1 MTYEAS
7 AIQRLRVALETGRAN
22 YAVDQTASPANFL
35 DVQFTEG
42 SVNATRGLDHLDPQS
57 TQQYLDQYDKKV
69 LGKTSASLSFTSN
82 LSGTGTALTGNVA
95 PESTTT
101 WWTARLLETMM
112 GGFNVATVAGASTL
126 VVAAGS
132 TVTTINITAGHGAK
146 FDKGGAVGFVVNGR
160 YELREILSAA
170 VNSVTLKVALS
181 AIPADGSQVL
191 HAYTFYMTEQPL
203 NALQFIHEGRET
215 SNRFAYFGMQGS
227 FSLDVTTAALA
238 RMTLN
243 LSGAN
248 WSQLTPA
255 SLSGGTVAMYNPVAV
270 IDSEFIV
277 QAVGTS
283 TLNKVDCQNQT
294 WTPGINYSP
303 ITTPDGVGNSTLLGW
318 VRNRGRAI
326 SGSFQPYFNQSALP
340 DWYTSDSSRTNLA
353 MFQQIGGSLTSGG
366 LILLSA
372 PTVQI
377 MTPQAADNGG
387 ISGLTVQWEGRQ
399 DAAVSSPTTD
409 LHRSAFR
416 IHMFR

>member
-82 LSGTGTALTGNVA
+82 LSGTGTALNGVVT
-95 PESTTT
+95 PETATT
-101 WWTARLLETMM
+101 WWTARLLQTMM
-112 GGFNVATVAGASTL
+112 GGLSAPTPRGAPTL
-126 VVAAGS
+126 VVGGS
-132 TVTTINITAGHGAK
+132 TTTVLQITPNHGL
-146 FDKGGAVGFVVNGR
+146 DIDRGGAVGFVVNGR
-160 YELREILSAA
+160 YELREILSATA
-170 VNSVTLKVALS
+170 NTVTLKVALS
-181 AIPADGSQVL
+181 AVPDTGSQVL

-215 SNRFAYFGMQGS
+215 SDRFAYLGMQGS

-238 RMTLN
+238 RMTVN

-255 SLSGGTVAMYNPVAV
+255 SLSAGTVAMYNPVAV

-294 WTPGINYSP
+294 WTPGINYAP
-303 ITTPDGVGNSTLLGW
+303 ITSPDGVGNSAMLGF
-318 VRNRGRAI
+318 VRTRGRAI
-326 SGSFQPYFNQSALP
+326 SGSFQPYFNGSALP
-340 DWYTSDSSRTNLA
+340 DWYTSDSARSNLA
-353 MFQQIGGSLTSGG
+353 LFQQIGSSLTGGG
-366 LILLSA
+366 LMLLSA

-377 MTPQAADNGG
+377 TTPQAADNGG
-387 ISGLTVQWEGRQ
+387 ISGLTVQWEGRH
-399 DAAVSSPTTD
+399 DSALASTASEIY
-409 LHRSAFR
+409 RSAFR